1 MKSKL
6 VVILALLIMVSS
18 SVTGLANEKQFTI
31 GATIWDMSVPFY
43 ANFIQGLNDGAKE
56 HGFKLLLR
64 DGQGDPNTQ
73 VAVVRQFI
81 AEQVDLIVIVPG
93 DAQAVVP
100 VLLQANAANIPV
112 IAANNKV
119 GSGANIVTFVGADDY
134 YFGQQQARLLVEAI
148 GEKGNVGYLMG
159 ELGTSA
165 QVLRKNGFDDVIS
178 QYPNIKIVASI
189 SDGWD
194 SAKSLAA
201 TQDILS
207 KHPAGTLDAIVCQG
221 PQGVP
226 GAKFADQVG
235 RTEIKWI
242 LGDFPRDV
250 YEVIK
255 EGVIYGSV
263 LQDPY
268 PQATEALRMA
278 YLYLNGRA
286 DEIPTPDYFLE
297 LPLVTQENVAEYNP
311 VW

>member
-1 MKSKL
+1 M
-6 VVILALLIMVSS
+6 
-18 SVTGLANEKQFTI
+18 
-31 GATIWDMSVPFY
+31 
-43 ANFIQGLNDGAKE
+43 
-56 HGFKLLLR
+56 
-64 DGQGDPNTQ
+64 
-73 VAVVRQFI
+73 
-81 AEQVDLIVIVPG
+81 
-93 DAQAVVP
+93 
-100 VLLQANAANIPV
+100 
-112 IAANNKV
+112 
-119 GSGANIVTFVGADDY
+119 
-134 YFGQQQARLLVEAI
+134 LVEAI

-297 LPLVTQENVAEYNP
+297 LPLVTQENVVEYNP